1 MRWSQAYRARYP
13 GSDRAD
19 TADTKEPPS
28 TGHAGSVAT
37 VRCVTPGESDIEAAF
52 LATERAAL
60 LAEGER
66 LDARAV
72 AKERL
77 APVMAAPASPA
88 REPPPQL
95 PGLATSAL
103 VERMAAEIAS
113 NPAIRLIN
121 REAAMAY
128 FRGEALRRLSLAR
141 QEAP

>member
-19 TADTKEPPS
+19 TVDTKEPPS
-28 TGHAGSVAT
+28 AGQAGSVAT
-37 VRCVTPGESDIEAAF
+37 VRCVTPAETDIEAAF
-52 LATERAAL
+52 LATERAAIM
-60 LAEGER
+60 AEGEGR
-66 LDARAV
+66 DARA
-72 AKERL
+72 AAGERL
-77 APVMAAPASPA
+77 ARVMAAPASPV
-88 REPPPQL
+88 REPPPQP

-103 VERMAAEIAS
+103 VERMAAEMAA

-121 REAAMAY
+121 QEAAMAY